1 MGYNRCFYPLSTER
15 GLKCISVTCHLNQ
28 VGCSPR
34 GSKNQTKRSIY
45 RLVGAFLIPKI
56 KLEEIQK
63 DSSINSFGAP
73 NALKK
78 EIALTA
84 EICDYMREQVDAV
97 FGEGTS
103 RTVFGDMNVP
113 AMFGEFFNEI
123 APHITAARNKAT
135 KKYTGK
141 KDDAGQ

>member
-1 MGYNRCFYPLSTER
+1 MKLQSLSNTVRLTVNDDPARVVEFNPSDVGFVSRFYDLMDNVEAKEGEYN
-15 GLKCISVTCHLNQ
+15 
-28 VGCSPR
+28 
-34 GSKNQTKRSIY
+34 
-45 RLVGAFLIPKI
+45 A

-63 DSSINSFGAP
+63 DTSINSFGAP

-103 RTVFGDMNVP
+103 QTAFGDMNVP
-113 AMFGEFFNEI
+113 AMFGEFFDGI
-123 APHITAARNKAT
+123 APHITAARSKAT

-141 KDDAGQ
+141 KDGAGQ

>member
-1 MGYNRCFYPLSTER
+1 MKLKSLDNIIRLTVNDDPTRVVEFCPDDVGFVNRFYNLMDNVEVKEAEY
-15 GLKCISVTCHLNQ
+15 N
-28 VGCSPR
+28 
-34 GSKNQTKRSIY
+34 
-45 RLVGAFLIPKI
+45 A

-63 DSSINSFGAP
+63 DTSINSFGVP

-78 EIALTA
+78 EVVLSA
-84 EICDYMREQVDAV
+84 ETCAYMREQVDMV

-103 RTVFGDMNVP
+103 QTAFGDMNVP
-113 AMFGEFFNEI
+113 AMFGEFFDEI

-141 KDDAGQ
+141 KAGAGQ

>member
-1 MGYNRCFYPLSTER
+1 MKLQSLSNTVRLTVNDDPDRVVEFNPSDVGFVSRFYDLMDNVEAKEGEYN
-15 GLKCISVTCHLNQ
+15 
-28 VGCSPR
+28 
-34 GSKNQTKRSIY
+34 
-45 RLVGAFLIPKI
+45 A

-63 DSSINSFGAP
+63 DTSINSFGAP

-103 RTVFGDMNVP
+103 QTAFGDMNVP
-113 AMFGEFFNEI
+113 AMFGEFFDGI
-123 APHITAARNKAT
+123 APHITAARSKAT

-141 KDDAGQ
+141 KDGAGQ

>member
-1 MGYNRCFYPLSTER
+1 MKLQSLSNTVRLTVNDDPDRVVEFNPSDVGFVSRFYDLMDNVEAKEGEYN
-15 GLKCISVTCHLNQ
+15 
-28 VGCSPR
+28 
-34 GSKNQTKRSIY
+34 
-45 RLVGAFLIPKI
+45 A

-63 DSSINSFGAP
+63 DTSINSFGAP

>member
-1 MGYNRCFYPLSTER
+1 MKLQSLSNTVRLTVNDDPDRVVEFNPSDVGFVSRFYDLMDNVEAKEGEYN
-15 GLKCISVTCHLNQ
+15 
-28 VGCSPR
+28 
-34 GSKNQTKRSIY
+34 
-45 RLVGAFLIPKI
+45 A

-135 KKYTGK
+135 K
-141 KDDAGQ
+141 

>member
-1 MGYNRCFYPLSTER
+1 MKLQSLSNTVRLTVNDDPDRVVEFNPSDVGFVSRFYDLMDNVEAKEGEYN
-15 GLKCISVTCHLNQ
+15 
-28 VGCSPR
+28 
-34 GSKNQTKRSIY
+34 
-45 RLVGAFLIPKI
+45 A

-63 DSSINSFGAP
+63 DTSINSFGVP

-103 RTVFGDMNVP
+103 QTAFGDMNVP
-113 AMFGEFFNEI
+113 AMFGEFFDGI
-123 APHITAARNKAT
+123 APHITAARSKAT

-141 KDDAGQ
+141 KDGAGQ

>member
-1 MGYNRCFYPLSTER
+1 MKLQSLSNTVRLTVNDDPDRVVEFNPSDVGFVSRFYDLMDNVEAKEGEYN
-15 GLKCISVTCHLNQ
+15 
-28 VGCSPR
+28 
-34 GSKNQTKRSIY
+34 
-45 RLVGAFLIPKI
+45 A

>member
-1 MGYNRCFYPLSTER
+1 MKLQSLSNTVRLTVNDDPDRVVEFNPSDVGFVSRFYDLMDNVEAKEGEYN
-15 GLKCISVTCHLNQ
+15 
-28 VGCSPR
+28 
-34 GSKNQTKRSIY
+34 
-45 RLVGAFLIPKI
+45 A

-63 DSSINSFGAP
+63 DTSINSFGAP

-141 KDDAGQ
+141 KDGAGQ